1 MRDWLLRRAVPA
13 TAIVEEDRSATTLE
27 NLVFSNALM
36 DRLSGGAPYRV
47 ALATSEFHVF
57 RCATMARRL
66 GLDVE
71 VVAAPTRLATW
82 LRSFVRE
89 FGGVLIEY
97 PRQFGYVALLWLAA
111 TMVC

>member
-1 MRDWLLRRAVPA
+1 ML
-13 TAIVEEDRSATTLE
+13 TALALALSYLE
-27 NLVFSNALM
+27 NLLPTALLPRM
-36 DRLSGGAPYRV
+36 DRLGGGAPYRV

-66 GLDVE
+66 GLDAE
-71 VVAAPTRLATW
+71 VAAAPTRLATW
-82 LRSFVRE
+82 MRSFVRE